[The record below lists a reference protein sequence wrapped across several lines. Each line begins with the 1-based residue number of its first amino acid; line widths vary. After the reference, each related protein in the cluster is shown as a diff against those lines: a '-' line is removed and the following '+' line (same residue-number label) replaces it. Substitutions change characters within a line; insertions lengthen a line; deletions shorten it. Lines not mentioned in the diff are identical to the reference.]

1 MTMQNL
7 SMDELRD
14 KLDEIDRQL
23 ATLISERANVIRALA
38 ARKIDDEILVPEH
51 SSHMVA
57 IGRQVAAQPGGDPG
71 VVDEAF
77 RKLSLIFEELE
88 LMETRDHPR
97 KRRVPPQPLS

>member
-1 MTMQNL
+1 MTLQNL

-23 ATLISERANVIRALA
+23 ATLISERANVIRAVA
-38 ARKIDDEILVPEH
+38 ARKVDDEVLEPEH
-51 SSHMVA
+51 GSRMVA

-77 RKLSLIFEELE
+77 RKLSLLFEELE

-97 KRRVPPQPLS
+97 KRRVPPQPMG